1 MQNVPV
7 KIINRLPHSE
17 RLRGICAIAARL
29 SAITAGGNIR
39 QELLNNIKCLQ
50 DYPSLPVRAA

>member
-39 QELLNNIKCLQ
+39 QELLNNIKC
-50 DYPSLPVRAA
+50 